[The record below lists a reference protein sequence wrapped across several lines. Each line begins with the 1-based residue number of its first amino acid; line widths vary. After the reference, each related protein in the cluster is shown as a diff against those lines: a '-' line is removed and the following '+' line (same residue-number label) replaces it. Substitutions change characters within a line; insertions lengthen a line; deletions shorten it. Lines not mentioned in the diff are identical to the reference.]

1 MAVLFFDPAKRRRAR
16 QVQSSPGPA
25 KILSFAK
32 LSDGVLLRVIQ
43 RAGEQEIKRLQYA
56 YQLTQ
61 GDPDILPSGEQM
73 AEIENGTIEF

>member
-1 MAVLFFDPAKRRRAR
+1 MAVLFFDPAKKRRAC
-16 QVQSSPGPA
+16 QKPSGVGPA

-43 RAGEQEIKRLQYA
+43 RAGEQEIKRLQYV
-56 YQLTQ
+56 YQLTH
-61 GDPDILPSGEQM
+61 GDPDILPTGEQM